1 MRDALRQLVVSVR
14 SGLPFDVFVGRP
26 SLFGNPWSHLVL
38 PNTVLVDSVEEAILR
53 YSAYVT
59 TCEAIMREVPRLR
72 GLRLGCPGRCRFPLC
87 HAAVLAQLA
96 NRPMRRAA

>member
-1 MRDALRQLVVSVR
+1 MIETGSIRLFLGTMSSGKSGAMLVHASR
-14 SGLPFDVFVGRP
+14 FE
-26 SLFGNPWSHLVL
+26 
-38 PNTVLVDSVEEAILR
+38 SVEEAILR
-53 YSAYVT
+53 YFAYVT